1 MKRNDIKKEELIRA
15 LDYMQGTFSIFDKDG
30 HYVFYNTYT
39 RDSLEVDDQVME
51 EKTIGTLVAEKY
63 LSSSASQETLRT
75 WKPTIK
81 YSVYHNGIPFLIVS
95 TPMFDKNG
103 NLEYAVA
110 YSIDERLL
118 SQISREMAEAQQA
131 SVQLFQSLTSQGK
144 NDDQIICVSEIMKKL
159 LNMLSNVAKTESTIL
174 LTGETGVGKDVLANY
189 IHNHSSRNGG
199 VFIPINCAAIPE
211 NLMESEF
218 FGYSEGTF
226 TGGRKNGKP
235 GIFELANG
243 GTIFLDEIG
252 EMPLSIQ
259 SKLLRVIETHQVS
272 RLGSTER
279 KEIDFRLV
287 AATNRNLNSLC
298 KEKKFREDL
307 YYRLNTMEVKI
318 PPLRARKE
326 DIVPLAQYFLAKL
339 NKKYHFQK
347 VLSKETADF
356 FKTYSWPG
364 NIRQLRNEVERLMI
378 TTPGNII
385 EYIERPDDEKEL
397 VVTETQKESKLPQ
410 AVEDMIPLRAAMK
423 EHEKRYILSVL
434 NACHGNVT
442 KAASVLQIHRT
453 GLYKKLREYQK

>member
-95 TPMFDKNG
+95 TPMFDKNR

-144 NDDQIICVSEIMKKL
+144 NDDQIICVNEIMKKL
-159 LNMLSNVAKTESTIL
+159 LNMLSNVAKTVSTIL

-252 EMPLSIQ
+252 EMP
-259 SKLLRVIETHQVS
+259 VS
-272 RLGSTER
+272 
-279 KEIDFRLV
+279 V
-287 AATNRNLNSLC
+287 
-298 KEKKFREDL
+298 
-307 YYRLNTMEVKI
+307 
-318 PPLRARKE
+318 
-326 DIVPLAQYFLAKL
+326 
-339 NKKYHFQK
+339 
-347 VLSKETADF
+347 
-356 FKTYSWPG
+356 
-364 NIRQLRNEVERLMI
+364 
-378 TTPGNII
+378 
-385 EYIERPDDEKEL
+385 
-397 VVTETQKESKLPQ
+397 
-410 AVEDMIPLRAAMK
+410 
-423 EHEKRYILSVL
+423 
-434 NACHGNVT
+434 
-442 KAASVLQIHRT
+442 KAAEGNRDTPSVEAWVH
-453 GLYKKLREYQK
+453 GKKRNRFSPGCGNKPKFEQPM

>member
-1 MKRNDIKKEELIRA
+1 MKRYDIKKEELIRA
-15 LDYMQGTFSIFDKDG
+15 LDHMQGTFSIFDKDG

-51 EKTIGTLVAEKY
+51 EKTIGTLVSEKY

-103 NLEYAVA
+103 ALEYAVA

-144 NDDQIICVSEIMKKL
+144 NDEQIICVSDVMKKL
-159 LNMLSNVAKTESTIL
+159 LNMLSHVAKTESTIL

-189 IHNHSSRNGG
+189 VHNQSSRRKG

-279 KEIDFRLV
+279 KETDFRLV
-287 AATNRNLNSLC
+287 AATNRNLSSLC

-385 EYIERPDDEKEL
+385 EYIERPDEEKEL
-397 VVTETQKESKLPQ
+397 MVPETRKENNMPQ
-410 AVEDMIPLRAAMK
+410 VAEGMLPLRTAMK

-434 NACHGNVT
+434 NACHGNVA